1 MLVGALAGAVLSLVS
16 AFSFSVNA
24 ILVRRGIASA
34 GATASQGAFITVLLG
49 VPFGLIAVAI
59 TGQIFNFDEISL
71 NGYLLL
77 ALAGIVHFAFGRYCN
92 YRAIGAVGAARAG
105 PIQAVTVPYSVGMAI
120 VLLDEKVTFL
130 MLLGITLILFAPVV
144 MIERKSLSF
153 GSKEGP
159 EGGQFELRQVE
170 GYSFA
175 VLAAIAYGTSPLL
188 IRSVVEDSTRTA
200 AIGTFAA
207 YFGASALLVAT
218 LAIPSR
224 RELMGTINIRYMRL
238 FGGAGLAVFL
248 AQLLRFFALSV
259 ADVVVVNPLQRLVN
273 VFTLLLSYAVN
284 RSIEKINLRV
294 VISVFISLAGS
305 GLLVFAAINS

>member
-1 MLVGALAGAVLSLVS
+1 MLAGAILSLFS

-49 VPFGLIAVAI
+49 VPFGLLAVAI
-59 TGQIFNFDEISL
+59 TGQLFNFDEISM
-71 NGYLLL
+71 NGYLML

-105 PIQAVTVPYSVGMAI
+105 PIQAVTVPYSVGMA
-120 VLLDEKVTFL
+120 VLLLDEKLTPL
-130 MLLGITLILFAPVV
+130 MLLAITLILLAPAV
-144 MIERKSLSF
+144 MIERTTMSF
-153 GSKEGP
+153 GSKGSSETG
-159 EGGQFELRQVE
+159 EIELRQLE

-175 VLAAIAYGTSPLL
+175 LLAAVAYGTSPLL
-188 IRSVVEDSTRTA
+188 IRAVVEDSTRTA

-224 RELMGTINIRYMRL
+224 RELMGTINLRYMRL

-248 AQLLRFFALSV
+248 AQLLRFFALSI

-284 RSIEKINLRV
+284 RSIEKINFRV
-294 VISVFISLAGS
+294 VLSVIISLLGS
-305 GLLVFAAINS
+305 GLLILAAINS